1 MIQFLYERSS
11 FVFPENIITGGK
23 TMLHTRICDMLGIE
37 HPIISAPMSRG
48 IAAADLAAA
57 VSEAGGF
64 GLIGAMTTSGPEWL
78 REQIRKVRQL
88 TSRPFGI
95 GFISSFPGLD
105 EFVKVALEERV
116 VAVSHSFADPTPY
129 ISSAH
134 AAGVKVIAQVQT
146 VTQAVIAAQ
155 AGVDILVAQ
164 GAEAGGHTGYSGTL
178 PMVTAVL
185 DIVGDIPV
193 LAAGGI
199 ADGRGLAAVL
209 MLGAEGAWMGTR
221 FFASQESGGGNWEK
235 QRMLEAG
242 TDDTVLTKIYDLT
255 LESPFPRDVG
265 DRVLRNDYTATWHG
279 RNDEV
284 IARREELRA
293 QVIAAMQEGNARI
306 AAVRAG
312 NAVGMIHEIKPAGE
326 IVREIVVEAERIL
339 RERPAQVLR

>member
-1 MIQFLYERSS
+1 
-11 FVFPENIITGGK
+11 
-23 TMLHTRICDMLGIE
+23 MLHTRICDMLGIE
-37 HPIISAPMSRG
+37 HPIISAPMSG
-48 IAAADLAAA
+48 GTAAADLAAA

-64 GLIGAMTTSGPEWL
+64 GLIGGMTTGGPEWL

-88 TSRPFGI
+88 TNKPFGV

-129 ISSAH
+129 IPVAH

-146 VTQAVIAAQ
+146 VAQAMVAIQ

-164 GAEAGGHTGYSGTL
+164 GTEAGGHTGYSGTL

-185 DIVGDIPV
+185 DIAGDLPV

-209 MLGAEGAWMGTR
+209 VLGAEGAWMGTR
-221 FFASQESGGGNWEK
+221 FYASRESGGENWEK
-235 QRMLEAG
+235 ERMLEAG
-242 TDDTVLTKIYDLT
+242 TDDTVLTQIYDLT
-255 LESPFPRDVG
+255 LEYPFPRDVG
-265 DRVLRNDYTATWHG
+265 DRVLRTEYTASWHG

-284 IARREELRA
+284 VARREELRA
-293 QVIAAMQEGNARI
+293 QVVIAMSEGNASI

-312 NAVGMIHEIKPAGE
+312 NAVGMIHEINPAAE
-326 IVREIVVEAERIL
+326 IVREIVTEAERIL
-339 RERPAQVLR
+339 RERPSQVLK